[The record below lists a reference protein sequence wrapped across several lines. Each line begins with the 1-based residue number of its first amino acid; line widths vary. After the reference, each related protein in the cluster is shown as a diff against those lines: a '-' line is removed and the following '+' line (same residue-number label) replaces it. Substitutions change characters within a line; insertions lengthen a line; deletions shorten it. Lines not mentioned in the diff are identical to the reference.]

1 MCMCVYIYIHIYVY
15 VYIYIY
21 IYILLGIKWI
31 TNKNILYSTGQK
43 KKVQSICKTYIKLTL
58 KMHSSI
64 H

>member
-1 MCMCVYIYIHIYVY
+1 MCVCVC
-15 VYIYIY
+15 VCVCVC
-21 IYILLGIKWI
+21 ILLGIKWI

-43 KKVQSICKTYIKLTL
+43 KKVQSICRTYIKLTL